1 MAEFCYANRSNDSI
15 GNQQTNKQKIERK
28 PETDKP
34 VAFRNLISK
43 YC

>member
-1 MAEFCYANRSNDSI
+1 MIQLEI
-15 GNQQTNKQKIERK
+15 NKQKIERK